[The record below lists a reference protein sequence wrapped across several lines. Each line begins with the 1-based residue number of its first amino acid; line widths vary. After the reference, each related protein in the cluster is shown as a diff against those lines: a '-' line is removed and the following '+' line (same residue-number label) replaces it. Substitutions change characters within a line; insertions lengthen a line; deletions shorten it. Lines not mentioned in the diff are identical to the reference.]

1 MTKDEALT
9 ELFANIDLVLSE
21 TLCSKSAN
29 FSRTMV
35 SNDFRVPEK
44 ITLYVPEKLKDS
56 IIEHYKKNGFRAID
70 CGRENRDT
78 YIYIIQIG
86 W

>member
-1 MTKDEALT
+1 MTKDEALA
-9 ELFANIDLVLSE
+9 ELLANIDQAIIE
-21 TLCSKSAN
+21 TLCSKRTN
-29 FSRTMV
+29 FFQTMV
-35 SNDFRVPEK
+35 SNDFRISGK
-44 ITLYVPEKLKDS
+44 ITVHTPEKLKDS
-56 IIEHYKKNGFRAID
+56 IIAHYKEKGFRVID

>member
-1 MTKDEALT
+1 MTKDEALAK
-9 ELFANIDLVLSE
+9 LFENIDQAIAE
-21 TLCSKSAN
+21 ALCSKSAN

-35 SNDFRVPEK
+35 GNNFRIPEK
-44 ITLYVPEKLKDS
+44 VTLHAPERLKDT
-56 IIEHYKKNGFRAID
+56 IIEHYKKNGFRVID

>member
-1 MTKDEALT
+1 MTRDEALT
-9 ELFANIDLVLSE
+9 ELFVNIDLVLSE

-35 SNDFRVPEK
+35 SNDFRITEK
-44 ITLYVPEKLKDS
+44 ITLHVPEKLKDS
-56 IIEHYKKNGFRAID
+56 IIAHYKEKGFRVID

-78 YIYIIQIG
+78 YIYTIQIG